1 MTILAAWE
9 DVPMPGSDMGKPDI
23 QQEYFV
29 LSALKQDSQEA
40 FSLLFRTYY
49 TDLVLFCG
57 NFIKD
62 KSACEDIVQSIFLK
76 LWNDRKIIQIE
87 TSLKS
92 YLLKS
97 VRNSCFDAF
106 RHQEIVRQYESEYEN
121 SVLDCYDTENYMLY
135 SDLYDHLH
143 QALEQVP
150 EQYREAFEMNRF
162 EGLKYREIAMK
173 LNVSERTVEVRV
185 SKTLEILRKQLKDF
199 FMLLLSIGFH

>member
-1 MTILAAWE
+1 
-9 DVPMPGSDMGKPDI
+9 MPGSDMGKPDI

-135 SDLYDHLH
+135 SDLHDHLH
-143 QALEQVP
+143 RALGQVP
-150 EQYREAFEMNRF
+150 EQYRRAFEMNRF
-162 EGLKYREIAMK
+162 EGLKYREIAK
-173 LNVSERTVEVRV
+173 ELNVSERTVEVRV
-185 SKTLEILRKQLKDF
+185 GKALEILRKQLKDF
-199 FMLLLSIGFH
+199 FVLLLSIGFP

>member
-1 MTILAAWE
+1 
-9 DVPMPGSDMGKPDI
+9 MPGSDMGKPDI

-135 SDLYDHLH
+135 SDLHDHLRR
-143 QALEQVP
+143 ALGQVP
-150 EQYREAFEMNRF
+150 EQYRRAFEMNRF
-162 EGLKYREIAMK
+162 EGLKYREIAK
-173 LNVSERTVEVRV
+173 ELNVSERTVEVRV
-185 SKTLEILRKQLKDF
+185 GKALEILRKQLKDF
-199 FMLLLSIGFH
+199 FVLLLSIGFP